1 MRYDRCRRMNDAQ
14 HITITT
20 TDGIRLVADWYP
32 VSQPRGWVLLLHM
45 MPATKESYA
54 GLTAALVEQGI
65 ASLAFDQRGHGGSDG
80 GPKGYEA
87 FTDAQQQAKR
97 LDVDAGI
104 AYLVGQGMTP
114 ERLVLVGASIG
125 ANLAL
130 QYLAEHPDVPA
141 AVLLSPGMD
150 YRGVFLAPLAK
161 NIVPQQRVLL
171 AAGGSDDAYS
181 TETVAELAEV
191 LGDRA
196 TVRTFTRAGH
206 GTTMLE
212 REPEFLREVV
222 QWIVVRAP

>member
-1 MRYDRCRRMNDAQ
+1 MIASGME
-14 HITITT
+14 HITLAT
-20 TDGIRLVADWYP
+20 TDGIRLAADWYAVP
-32 VSQPRGWVLLLHM
+32 QPRGWALLLHM
-45 MPATKESYA
+45 MPATKDSYA
-54 GLTAALVEQGI
+54 GLAGALAERGI

-104 AYLVGQGMTP
+104 AYLGGQGMVP
-114 ERLVLVGASIG
+114 ERLVVVGASIG

-150 YRGVFLAPLAK
+150 YRGVFLAPLAAH
-161 NIVPQQRVLL
+161 IAPHQRVLL

-181 TETVAELAEV
+181 TETVAELAEMFD
-191 LGDRA
+191 DRV
-196 TVRTFTRAGH
+196 TLRTFTRAGH

-212 REPEFLREVV
+212 REPEFLREIV